1 MNAVKRLQERHW
13 HGTESNDN
21 PKIQPNAIMKIKLLD
36 IDAVQLYDCHPRI
49 NDGAVDAVAASLRE
63 FGFRQPIVVDSDNV
77 IIVGHVRYKAA
88 KKMGLQKIPVHTATN
103 LTPEQVR
110 AYRIADNK
118 TNELSNWDFLLLE
131 AELEKIGDVFTGFEE
146 SMMFDEVKFNN
157 IENTMESIEGIVR
170 ITINVEG
177 KARAL
182 ELEKILQPHLTNDER
197 IRII

>member
-1 MNAVKRLQERHW
+1 
-13 HGTESNDN
+13 
-21 PKIQPNAIMKIKLLD
+21 MKIKLLD
-36 IDAVQLYDCHPRI
+36 IDSVQPYDCHPRI
-49 NDGAVDAVAASLRE
+49 NDGAVDTVAASLRE
-63 FGFRQPIVVDSDNV
+63 FGFRQPIVVDPDNV

-118 TNELSNWDFLLLE
+118 TNELSNWDFVLLE

-146 SMMFDEVKFNN
+146 SMMFDEVKFND
-157 IENTMESIEGIVR
+157 IENAMESIEGIVR